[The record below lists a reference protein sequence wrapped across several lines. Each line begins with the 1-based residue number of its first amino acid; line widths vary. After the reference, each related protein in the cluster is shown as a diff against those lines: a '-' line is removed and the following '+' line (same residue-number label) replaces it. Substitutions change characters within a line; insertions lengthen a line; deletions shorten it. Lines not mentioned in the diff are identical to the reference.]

1 MVLSDRTI
9 RRELDEGRIVVDPID
24 FDDIQPASIDL
35 HLDNR
40 FLVFSNSRRP
50 YIDVRESQADLTEE
64 VKIEGDDQFIL
75 HPGEFVLGSTLEHIE
90 LPDDLVARL
99 EGKSSLGTHRP
110 ANPQHRRFRG
120 SRMARSSDVGTQQRS
135 PPAHCLVSRHE
146 NRADLFPAPHRTGG
160 AAVRFPG
167 IGQQVPGAIRPHRQ
181 PISPGFCRLIS
192 TPTVILASP
201 PSSPHIQPSFPRKR
215 ESRKHFDSSAPLTK

>member
-64 VKIEGDDQFIL
+64 VKIQGDEQFIL
-75 HPGEFVLGSTLEHIE
+75 HPGEFVLGQHSGTHRA
-90 LPDDLVARL
+90 ARRPGGPPGGQ
-99 EGKSSLGTHRP
+99 EQPRTHRP
-110 ANPQHRRFRG
+110 AYPQHCRLRG
-120 SRMARSSDVGTQQRS
+120 SRLERPPDAGTQQRG
-135 PPAHCLVSRHE
+135 PPAHRPVSRHE
-146 NRADLFPAPHRTGG
+146 NRADSFLRLTEPAERLYGSPELGSKYQGQSGPT
-160 AAVRFPG
+160 ASRFH
-167 IGQQVPGAIRPHRQ
+167 QDFA
-181 PISPGFCRLIS
+181 
-192 TPTVILASP
+192 
-201 PSSPHIQPSFPRKR
+201 
-215 ESRKHFDSSAPLTK
+215 D